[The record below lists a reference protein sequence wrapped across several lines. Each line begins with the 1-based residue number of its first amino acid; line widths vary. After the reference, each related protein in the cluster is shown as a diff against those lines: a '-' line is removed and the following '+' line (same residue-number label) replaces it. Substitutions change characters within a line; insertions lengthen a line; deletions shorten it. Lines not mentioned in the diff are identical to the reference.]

1 MNMKSSTIMLLS
13 ILTLHIILTVISFL
27 YQDGSIGVDSDN
39 VSKFQKGWDTFIKS
53 YGSTV
58 NIMLYTIFSV
68 VVGGIIIGKLSEK
81 LDYSHASLKVI
92 LWSTFF
98 IHIMLTLVGTLQ
110 SMKDAENPFTN
121 KDLDWT
127 IGYSHFGAM
136 TSIPVAFIGIMGAI
150 LSNFVCKD
158 VTLYEAI
165 RYIIARMFFGMDVP
179 GQSYKWTY
187 LAGILGVSTVIGAGF
202 LIHYHTI
209 ANKIQNE
216 KDNHR
221 ALTENPQ
228 TRFNEIKEE
237 TFQNNIYQ
245 PLMTFVADSARMGNA
260 EIPQP
265 TDLARGDHRKE
276 FTDTDEIDF
285 DYGPD
290 SQQQERYMVQSYPI
304 YKRLYIDISNNV
316 SIERELKPQ
325 VFSERLS
332 ETLKRQYN
340 YELEDITRNKMKEEL
355 QNALTEREALIDDEI
370 EEFTHEYRDTPEYVD
385 LTDEEFAKIAR
396 KNAVENVD
404 AFIKRLEFFN
414 LQSKPV
420 FYLLIS
426 IALFTLIFVFSKIGY
441 VFFAEN
447 VIGGNKDSHSIIQPL
462 IYNLRAIVA
471 LIALSAGVFFLFF
484 GGKAFLQT
492 TSFKFVFYTG
502 LIMTLIVIAANQL
515 RQRGYLQHSIYYY
528 TKEFI
533 QYMIDNNRGTQLYV
547 YPLIA
552 VVGYML
558 YFLLSGKQ
566 LELPSEY
573 IKWIFG
579 AKSVFKGRGYSD
591 LYQSNI
597 PFEQVMTGVSLG
609 EDLDRAITTRN
620 EKVENIYEYGIS
632 SWIYIDNVKN
642 ANSINTL
649 LSFSGKPSIVYS
661 AEDNSLK
668 VNVMSLKQNTQES
681 DDAVMR
687 EIYTMKEVPL
697 QRWHHIV
704 VNMNNDGK
712 CDVFVNNELVATKNN
727 IIPATNQDN
736 FEVGEAKG
744 ISGGIANVDFYKS
757 TLSETYIHM
766 LYYFER
772 MFL

>member
-1 MNMKSSTIMLLS
+1 MKSSTIMLLS

-68 VVGGIIIGKLSEK
+68 VVGGIIVGKLSEK
-81 LDYSHASLKVI
+81 LDYSHASFKVI

-110 SMKDAENPFTN
+110 SMRDAENPFSN

-127 IGYSHFGAM
+127 IDYAQFGAI
-136 TSIPVAFIGIMGAI
+136 TSIPVAFIGVMGAI

-158 VTLYEAI
+158 VTLYESV
-165 RYIIARMFFGMDVP
+165 RYIIARMFFGLDVP

-187 LAGILGVSTVIGAGF
+187 LAGILGISTVIGAGF

-209 ANKIQNE
+209 ASKIQSE
-216 KDNHR
+216 KDKHR
-221 ALTENPQ
+221 TLTEDPQ
-228 TRFNEIKEE
+228 TRFNQIKDE

-245 PLMTFVADSARMGNA
+245 PLMTFVADSSRMGNA

-265 TDLARGDHRKE
+265 TDLAREDHGKE
-276 FTDTDEIDF
+276 FTDTNEIDF
-285 DYGPD
+285 QYGMD
-290 SQQQERYMVQSYPI
+290 SQDQERYMVQSYPI
-304 YKRLYIDISNNV
+304 YKRLYIDVSNSE
-316 SIERELKPQ
+316 SIQRELKPQ

-340 YELEDITRNKMKEEL
+340 NELNDITHGKMKEEL
-355 QNALTEREALIDDEI
+355 QNSLTEREALIESEI
-370 EEFTHEYRDTPEYVD
+370 QDFTDEYRNSPEYVD
-385 LTDEEFAKIAR
+385 LTDEEFAKMAR
-396 KNAVENVD
+396 KNGVERVD

-414 LQSKPV
+414 LQSKPI
-420 FYLLIS
+420 FYILLS
-426 IALFTLIFVFSKIGY
+426 IALFSLVFVFSKIGY

-447 VIGGNKDSHSIIQPL
+447 VIGGNKDSHSIVQPL
-462 IYNLRAIVA
+462 LYNLRAILA
-471 LIALSAGVFFLFF
+471 LLALSAGAFFVFF

-492 TSFKFVFYTG
+492 TSFKIVFYSG
-502 LIMTLIVIAANQL
+502 LIMALMAIAVNQL
-515 RQRGYLQHSIYYY
+515 RDRGYLQYSLYYY
-528 TKEFI
+528 VKEFI
-533 QYMIDNNRGTQLYV
+533 EYMIDNNRGTRLYV
-547 YPLIA
+547 YPLIPIL
-552 VVGYML
+552 GYIL
-558 YFLLSGKQ
+558 YFMLSGQQ

-609 EDLDRAITTRN
+609 EDLDRAITTQN
-620 EKVENIYEYGIS
+620 EQVDNIYDYGIS
-632 SWIYIDNVKN
+632 SWVYIDNVKN
-642 ANSINTL
+642 ANSVNTL

-661 AEDNSLK
+661 AADNSLT
-668 VNVMSLKQNTQES
+668 VNMLSLKQSTQES

-687 EIYTMKEVPL
+687 KIYTMDKVPL
-697 QRWHHIV
+697 QKWHHIV
-704 VNMNNDGK
+704 VNVNNDGK
-712 CDVFVNNELVATKNN
+712 CDVFINNQLVATKSN